1 MDSQHPKWTTLKPQ
15 HRCTN
20 NHFLR
25 RGGMCPVGHKVALQ
39 HLSEGHTSSIIRT
52 KKIVHVFIQQIPHDI
67 QFPKRFK
74 HPTWSASPQIPL
86 NTQEKNTSA
95 VKVTLQ
101 VLPVLRTTFIQT
113 VVKQI
118 SMSHREQT
126 WLGMALKEGRFCAQR
141 GCRRNGGL
149 KILKLLGRPP

>member
-25 RGGMCPVGHKVALQ
+25 RGGCVRLDTRWPCNIFLKVT
-39 HLSEGHTSSIIRT
+39 HLLSSGP
-52 KKIVHVFIQQIPHDI
+52 KKIVHVFIQQIPHEI